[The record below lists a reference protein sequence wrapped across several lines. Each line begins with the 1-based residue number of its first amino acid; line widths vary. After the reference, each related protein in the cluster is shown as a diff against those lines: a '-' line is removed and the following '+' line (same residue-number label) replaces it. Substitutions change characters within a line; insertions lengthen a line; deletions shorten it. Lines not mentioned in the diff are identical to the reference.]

1 MRWDKAQKDAIMR
14 ERLMDCAQSAG
25 GRQNMLGQ
33 WGMIKLPINFII
45 YFFMNLILISLSLS
59 AGVQYSVNHP
69 HLTVS
74 ELDESVNHTVHNL
87 FRSNFKLPEEQEIM
101 DVSVVFVRNFVGT

>member
-14 ERLMDCAQSAG
+14 ERLLDCAQA
-25 GRQNMLGQ
+25 
-33 WGMIKLPINFII
+33 
-45 YFFMNLILISLSLS
+45 
-59 AGVQYSVNHP
+59 AGVQYSINHP

-87 FRSNFKLPEEQEIM
+87 FRSTFKLPEEQEIM
-101 DVSVVFVRNFVGT
+101 DVSVKEYVQTRAKKSNHDDKNKFFYTK